1 MKCPRCNSLQSKVLD
16 ARNRIPGRRRHRLCL
31 KCGQKIT
38 TIETQEENP
47 YTAWREKQEE
57 NVDRIKRMAKEMGIK
72 LAEE

>member
-1 MKCPRCNSLQSKVLD
+1 M
-16 ARNRIPGRRRHRLCL
+16 